1 MRIISG
7 ALKGRKFSLGKTALP
22 ARPMTDRVKETVFN
36 VLAPYFFENCLFL
49 DLFSGTGNLAFEAL
63 SRGAR
68 QAHAVEKNPLC
79 AKIIKNNSQ
88 LLGLAGKLIIHK
100 KNVFSFLNQASKEMS
115 ARPGEIKP
123 FDIITADPPFAI
135 QAGDRIMESLQNSS
149 VAAKGAVA
157 AIETGNRENLKNAYP
172 GCYLFSKKT
181 FGDKKVWFYEFKRQK
196 K

>member
-7 ALKGRKFSLGKTALP
+7 ALKGRKLSLGKTTGP

-68 QAHAVEKNPLC
+68 QAHAVEKSPLC

-88 LLGLAGKLIIHK
+88 LLGLAKKLILHK
-100 KNVFSFLNQASKEMS
+100 KNVFSFLNQASKDLGGR
-115 ARPGEIKP
+115 AWEIKP
-123 FDIITADPPFAI
+123 FDIITAGPPFAI
-135 QAGDRIMESLQNSS
+135 QAGDRIMEGLQNSFLT
-149 VAAKGAVA
+149 AKGAVA
-157 AIETGNRENLKNAYP
+157 VIETASGENLKTDYFN
-172 GCYLFSKKT
+172 CYLFSKKT